1 MASGLPWNI
10 QMRILLISED
20 NLLLTTLKNFGEN
33 SKVSTTVYNNDPKP
47 IKVLSNFLSLQ
58 PSVLILD
65 DDYLKPNSVEILES
79 IRNVNNKMKII
90 FASSDSSLELGKK
103 VSQLGIYY
111 YAIKPIDESEIQ
123 ELLDSL
129 LDTKS
134 EQIN

>member
-1 MASGLPWNI
+1 
-10 QMRILLISED
+10 MRILLISED
-20 NLLLTTLKNFGEN
+20 NLLLTTLKNFGAN
-33 SKVSTTVYNNDPKP
+33 YKVSTSVYNNDPKP

-90 FASSDSSLELGKK
+90 FASSDASIELGKK
-103 VSQLGIYY
+103 VSQLGIHY
-111 YAIKPIDESEIQ
+111 YAIKPMEESEIK

-129 LDTKS
+129 LNTKS